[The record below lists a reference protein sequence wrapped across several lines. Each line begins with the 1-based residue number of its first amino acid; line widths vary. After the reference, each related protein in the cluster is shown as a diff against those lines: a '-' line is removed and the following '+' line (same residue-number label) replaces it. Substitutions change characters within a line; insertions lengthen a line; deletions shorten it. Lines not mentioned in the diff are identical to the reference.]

1 MSLLSPGEL
10 QHFIAT
16 YGYGAVAGIIAAE
29 SMGLPLPGE
38 ATLIAAALVAGSS
51 GSLNIWLVIAAAAGG
66 AILGDTAGYWIGRKL
81 GYWLILRFGRYV
93 GLTERR
99 IKLGQF
105 LFRRYGGAVV
115 FFGRFVAVLR
125 ALAAFLAGAN
135 DMDWPRFFLFN
146 ASGAILWAAAY
157 GLGAWYLGKEV
168 SRMAGPVGIG
178 IAAAALAAVATAA
191 FLLWRREEEL
201 EEKAEQALPGP
212 LRPLRRRS

>member
-178 IAAAALAAVATAA
+178 IAAAALAAVAAAA